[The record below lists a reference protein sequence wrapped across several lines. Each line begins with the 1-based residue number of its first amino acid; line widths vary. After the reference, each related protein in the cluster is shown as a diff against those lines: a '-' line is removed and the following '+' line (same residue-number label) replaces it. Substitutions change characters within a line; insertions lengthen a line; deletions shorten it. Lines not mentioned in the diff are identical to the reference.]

1 MNKPVST
8 LHKFQTLAILLLIF
22 ADGCDVGQFS
32 LSSFDVWS
40 VGGIINVLLHAL
52 PGFLFIGF
60 GITFFY
66 SPQRLAPRIW
76 ISVLSAIAVVGN
88 IVLIIMGV
96 TNSDPNSVGVHSPV
110 SASSLCHRSMYGV
123 LEASSM
129 SCFMPGRLS
138 LHRLWH
144 YVLLFAAASSPTNL
158 DQCPLRDC
166 GCRKHCDDYYGRD
179 KS

>member
-1 MNKPVST
+1 MNTSPST

-40 VGGIINVLLHAL
+40 IGGIINVLLHAL
-52 PGFLFIGF
+52 AGFLFMGF

-88 IVLIIMGV
+88 IVMIIMGA
-96 TNSDPNSVGVHSPV
+96 TNPDPNSVGVHSPGDWMV
-110 SASSLCHRSMYGV
+110 VIAIMAGV
-123 LEASSM
+123 V
-129 SCFMPGRLS
+129 
-138 LHRLWH
+138 LWFGT
-144 YVLLFAAASSPTNL
+144 LLVERTQSVRVRRQAIA
-158 DQCPLRDC
+158 
-166 GCRKHCDDYYGRD
+166 
-179 KS
+179 

>member
-1 MNKPVST
+1 MKTTPST

-40 VGGIINVLLHAL
+40 IGGIINVLLHAL
-52 PGFLFIGF
+52 AGFLFMGF

-88 IVLIIMGV
+88 IVMIIMGA
-96 TNSDPNSVGVHSPV
+96 TNPDPNSVGVHSPGDWMV
-110 SASSLCHRSMYGV
+110 VIAIVAGV
-123 LEASSM
+123 V
-129 SCFMPGRLS
+129 
-138 LHRLWH
+138 LWFAT
-144 YVLLFAAASSPTNL
+144 LLVERAQSVRVRRQAIAF
-158 DQCPLRDC
+158 
-166 GCRKHCDDYYGRD
+166 
-179 KS
+179 

>member
-1 MNKPVST
+1 MNKSVST

-40 VGGIINVLLHAL
+40 IGGLINVLLHAL
-52 PGFLFIGF
+52 AGFLFMGF

-88 IVLIIMGV
+88 IVMIIMGA
-96 TNSDPNSVGVHSPV
+96 TNPDPNSVGVHSPGDWMV
-110 SASSLCHRSMYGV
+110 VIAIMAGV
-123 LEASSM
+123 V
-129 SCFMPGRLS
+129 
-138 LHRLWH
+138 LWFAT
-144 YVLLFAAASSPTNL
+144 LLVERVQSVKVRRQAIA
-158 DQCPLRDC
+158 
-166 GCRKHCDDYYGRD
+166 
-179 KS
+179 